1 MYRMPTLT
9 LPARVHETTVLERR
23 ELARDVLF
31 VDLNAPDLASATKP
45 GQYVMAIPPS
55 GEAAATALAIYEGEG
70 KHASL
75 LFFIT
80 GKRTREL
87 AELRAGDRLD
97 VIGPL
102 GNGFDL
108 SGNARDVAIVAGG
121 VGIASVLICA
131 QLLLRRGVRVRLFY
145 GARTAELLVERQR
158 FADEGCELVLTT
170 DDGSLGER
178 GFVTEALAR
187 ASKPEVIFACGPTPM
202 LRGVG
207 TRRRRVGRA
216 RAARPRRDVC
226 LRCGRLLGVRR
237 AARCLERASAELS
250 AGRTRRQRR
259 RLRAHLQGRPGLLGR
274 RAAMVGAQPSLQT
287 NLGGLELTYPTLMGS
302 GCYGSGEE
310 FAPFADLSKIGAIVL
325 KSVTRLPRLGNPTPR
340 LVHTPAGML
349 NAIGLQ
355 NPGIEWYLAHELHKY
370 AERPCKI
377 VGSVAG
383 FSIDDY
389 AYVCERLAARHEI
402 AAVELNVSCPN
413 VASEGETF
421 GCDAN
426 LTAKVVAAARATTDK
441 TLIVKLS
448 PNVTQIA
455 DVALEAEAAG
465 ADALAVINTVRGM
478 AIDVDRWRP
487 RLGNITGGLSGPAI
501 RPIAVLAVYEVAQAV
516 KIPIVG
522 QGGIENLTD
531 ALEFFLAGATAI
543 SIGTANFT
551 DPRIPERIVDE
562 LRHYLAARNLGA
574 IGEIVGKANVGFA
587 TAHQYEGDEG

>member
-1 MYRMPTLT
+1 
-9 LPARVHETTVLERR
+9 
-23 ELARDVLF
+23 
-31 VDLNAPDLASATKP
+31 
-45 GQYVMAIPPS
+45 
-55 GEAAATALAIYEGEG
+55 
-70 KHASL
+70 
-75 LFFIT
+75 
-80 GKRTREL
+80 
-87 AELRAGDRLD
+87 
-97 VIGPL
+97 
-102 GNGFDL
+102 
-108 SGNARDVAIVAGG
+108 
-121 VGIASVLICA
+121 
-131 QLLLRRGVRVRLFY
+131 
-145 GARTAELLVERQR
+145 
-158 FADEGCELVLTT
+158 
-170 DDGSLGER
+170 
-178 GFVTEALAR
+178 
-187 ASKPEVIFACGPTPM
+187 
-202 LRGVG
+202 
-207 TRRRRVGRA
+207 
-216 RAARPRRDVC
+216 
-226 LRCGRLLGVRR
+226 
-237 AARCLERASAELS
+237 
-250 AGRTRRQRR
+250 
-259 RLRAHLQGRPGLLGR
+259 LGR

-383 FSIDDY
+383 FSIEDY
-389 AYVCERLAARHEI
+389 AYVCERLAERHEI

-441 TLIVKLS
+441 PLIVKLS
-448 PNVTQIA
+448 PNVTRIA

-465 ADALAVINTVRGM
+465 ADALAVINTLRGM

-487 RLGNITGGLSGPAI
+487 RLGNIAGGLSGPAI
-501 RPIAVLAVYEVAQAV
+501 RPVAVLAVYEVAQAV
-516 KIPIVG
+516 KIPIIG

-574 IGEIVGKANVGFA
+574 IGEIVGKANVAFA